1 MQSYYKDK
9 QVLVTGGAGF
19 IGSHIVESLVSYGAQ
34 VTVLDNLSTGN
45 IENIA
50 HLLDKIMFVHGSIT
64 DSRTC
69 LDASRNKSHIF
80 HLAAFISVPQS
91 IENPKLCHEIN
102 VTGTFNLLEAAHLN
116 NVQRFVFSSSSAVY
130 GTADGPC
137 SETTPC
143 NPTSPYGFSKLIGEY
158 LCKQY
163 AQNFGLETVCLRYFN
178 VFGQR
183 QNPNGA
189 YAAVVAKFKDLMQHH
204 KPITIFGDGLQTR
217 DFIPVQ
223 QVAYTNLLLGM
234 LPAHT
239 VSGELFNVASGTSIT
254 LLELL
259 NTLKIEFPNYTLA
272 PNFAPERP
280 GDIRHSTAVCTKL
293 QTLVKNSQYTL
304 QQAAAKSE
312 SLVKPAKTVMLKI
325 T

>member
-1 MQSYYKDK
+1 MHNYYKGK
-9 QVLVTGGAGF
+9 KVLVTGGAGF
-19 IGSHIVESLVSYGAQ
+19 IGSYITEALVSHGAK

-45 IENIA
+45 LANLAQVHENITF
-50 HLLDKIMFVHGSIT
+50 INGSIT
-64 DSRTC
+64 DMQTC
-69 LDASRNKSHIF
+69 LDATRGKSHIF

-91 IENPKLCHEIN
+91 LINPDQCHTIN
-102 VTGTFNLLEAAHLN
+102 VDGTFNMLEAARQN

-130 GTADGPC
+130 GTTDSPC

-163 AQNFGLETVCLRYFN
+163 ALNFSIESVCLRYFN

-183 QNPNGA
+183 QDPNGP
-189 YAAVVAKFKDLMQHH
+189 YAAVVAKFKDLMQHN
-204 KPITIFGDGLQTR
+204 KPITIFGDGQQTR
-217 DFIPVQ
+217 DFVPVE
-223 QVAYTNLLLGM
+223 QVAHTNLLLGM

-239 VSGELFNVASGTSIT
+239 VNGELFNVASGTNIT
-254 LLELL
+254 LLELIHI
-259 NTLKIEFPNYTLA
+259 LKKEFPDYTLA

-293 QTLVKNSQYTL
+293 
-304 QQAAAKSE
+304 AALIKKAETGSFNNR
-312 SLVKPAKTVMLKI
+312 
-325 T
+325 